1 MLVAASAVSSGD
13 NAILNL
19 LLDSIDLVLL
29 VEVVGHI
36 LATSEK
42 LLGLSLT
49 QSDSVLHLG
58 IELLLESLKLLNV
71 GGVQVFL

>member
-1 MLVAASAVSSGD
+1 VLVAASAVSSGD

-49 QSDSVLHLG
+49 QSDSVFHLG